1 MALARRYLSK
11 AHPHTA
17 TNCFVLV
24 ENFTHLADLGRS
36 VLRPYKNPAKDYLEY
51 NSTISCSLNAG
62 V

>member
-11 AHPHTA
+11 AHPHIA
-17 TNCFVLV
+17 TNYFVLV
-24 ENFTHLADLGRS
+24 ENS
-36 VLRPYKNPAKDYLEY
+36 YVLRTWGAACCAPTKSCQDYLEY

>member
-11 AHPHTA
+11 AHPHIA
-17 TNCFVLV
+17 TNYFVLV
-24 ENFTHLADLGRS
+24 EILTSCGLGAQRAAP
-36 VLRPYKNPAKDYLEY
+36 LQDPAKDYLEY